1 MVQHHRRDR
10 LLSVNAVSLK
20 QTNCG
25 LTGTAAPNSATM
37 RSSGLA
43 PMLVAVLARKVG
55 GGGGDRRA
63 SRRLDRML
71 RGY

>member
-1 MVQHHRRDR
+1 MK
-10 LLSVNAVSLK
+10 A
-20 QTNCG
+20 
-25 LTGTAAPNSATM
+25 AAPNSATM

-43 PMLVAVLARKVG
+43 PMLAAVLARKVG

-63 SRRLDRML
+63 SRRLDRRL

>member
-1 MVQHHRRDR
+1 
-10 LLSVNAVSLK
+10 
-20 QTNCG
+20 
-25 LTGTAAPNSATM
+25 M